1 MQSELMKDSPETQ
14 DPFTI
19 LKNHRKKFIRPKSKY
34 VRKVPLPPRISKT
47 KHIPDSNLI
56 LEYKN

>member
-1 MQSELMKDSPETQ
+1 MQSELMKDSPEAQ

-34 VRKVPLPPRISKT
+34 VRKVPLPPRNPKT
-47 KHIPDSNLI
+47 KPIPQSTLI